1 MDKAARTEILALERG
16 LLDPATRH
24 LPEWLDRIFAED
36 LTEFG
41 QSGRAYTKDEIIQ
54 ALVAEKR
61 APVAIFAIAEPRFTE
76 LAPGV
81 VLVTYRRE
89 PLVQDS
95 VEPPVASLR
104 ASIWRNDDGRWR
116 LFFHQ
121 GTAIG

>member
-1 MDKAARTEILALERG
+1 MDRNVRTELLALERG

-24 LPEWLDRIFAED
+24 LPEWLERIFAD
-36 LTEFG
+36 DMTEFG
-41 QSGRAYTKDEIIQ
+41 QSGRAYSKQEIIQ

-61 APVAIFAIAEPRFTE
+61 SPVAIYGIAEPKFTE
-76 LAPGV
+76 LAPGL
-81 VLVTYRRE
+81 VLMTYRRE
-89 PLVQDS
+89 PLVQES

-104 ASIWRNDDGRWR
+104 SSIWRNDDGRWR